1 MSCSGLGGCA
11 TPLLR
16 ARARVRPSTPSGA
29 PSCPTPAVLASAP
42 GPAGG
47 GGRPNAQP
55 APLALALLSCWVVT
69 PCRAPKRTGLPL
81 ITYGGARSWRC
92 LARNFHLPPSS
103 AIFSPKGCT
112 MRGRGAPSP
121 HAPSFPTPSSASFDG
136 SAKPLQPSARLLH
149 RRRRK
154 LVRKEINSP
163 VTTFTR
169 AARAHARGHTHT
181 LTHSHG
187 LRFGL

>member
-29 PSCPTPAVLASAP
+29 PRCPTPAVPASAP

-121 HAPSFPTPSSASFDG
+121 HAPPSQPPALPVLTGPPNLSS
-136 SAKPLQPSARLLH
+136 PLRVSCTAGGESWLE
-149 RRRRK
+149 K
-154 LVRKEINSP
+154 KS
-163 VTTFTR
+163 
-169 AARAHARGHTHT
+169 T
-181 LTHSHG
+181 LQ
-187 LRFGL
+187 